1 MRSASPG
8 RRAGTRRE
16 YAAWLTTDVVL
27 ISLFALLGHLS
38 HYGALSAPGVARTA
52 LPFIV
57 AYFVTTAILRPWPRP
72 LSLLRTAVPLWLGTA
87 AGGLA
92 LRVLLGD
99 DAALSFQIVALGV
112 LGLFLTAPRA
122 AGWLVRRRRLQPQTT
137 TATSR
142 NQGVST

>member
-8 RRAGTRRE
+8 RRARIRRG
-16 YAAWLTTDVVL
+16 YTAWLTTDVVL

-38 HYGALSAPGVARTA
+38 HYGTFSASGVARTA
-52 LPFIV
+52 LPFLV
-57 AYFVTTAILRPWPRP
+57 AYLVTTAILRPWPRA
-72 LSLLRTAVPLWLGTA
+72 LSLLRTALPLWLGTA

-92 LRVLLGD
+92 LRVLFGD
-99 DAALSFQIVALGV
+99 GAAVSFQIVALGV

-122 AGWLVRRRRLQPQTT
+122 GARLVRRRRPLPPTT

-142 NQGVST
+142 TQGAST